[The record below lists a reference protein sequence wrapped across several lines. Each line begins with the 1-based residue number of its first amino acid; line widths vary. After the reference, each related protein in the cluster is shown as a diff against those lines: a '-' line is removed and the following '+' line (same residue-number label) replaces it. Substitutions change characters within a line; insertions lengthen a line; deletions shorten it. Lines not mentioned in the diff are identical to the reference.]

1 MKNWFQSLL
10 FQIQLVPLHLGTAM
24 DTKIP
29 LNAMALAILSMARDD
44 ARSSED
50 CLYLNVWRGGCI

>member
-1 MKNWFQSLL
+1 
-10 FQIQLVPLHLGTAM
+10 M

-29 LNAMALAILSMARDD
+29 LNAMALAIFSMARDD

-50 CLYLNVWRGGCI
+50 CLYLNVWRGGCCLCNVASICDP